1 MTPDSYRDNKYLHMK
16 NIKILGLFILIAFGA
31 VSCETDDNLMV
42 TSAVPSENVEFTN
55 TFLNEYI
62 LTPETRNNIAERFV
76 WNSPDFG
83 IATPNGYDLEASI
96 TEDFSEITSMGS
108 TAENNMGVTINQ
120 MLSLAT
126 LAGLDNDPNTEDLP
140 NTGSLYFRVRA
151 YMGDGGANAP
161 ESISPVATLQVRLPE
176 ASGPGSGIGL
186 SPWGVV
192 GSAANDWGA
201 TPDLPFYT
209 TSNANVIVAYV
220 DLIDGEIKFR
230 QNNEWGGD
238 FGDANDDGIL
248 DQDADNNIPVT
259 AGTYKITIDWSD
271 NSYSIEAFYWGL
283 VGSATPNGW
292 DGPDVKLQY
301 DYSTDTFKAVVQL
314 VAGEVK
320 VRMNDTWGGD
330 YGDGNQDGVLDQ
342 DPDNNI
348 TVTAGYYLVTVNF
361 STLEY
366 SIEATNIW
374 GLVGSATPNGW
385 DGPDTKFVP
394 DFSNPGV
401 WIIDSITLV
410 DGEIKVRPNDK
421 WENDYG
427 DANLDGIL
435 DRDPDNNI
443 AVTAGTYKITV
454 DFSDESAPTYTL
466 EEIIIL

>member
-1 MTPDSYRDNKYLHMK
+1 MK
-16 NIKILGLFILIAFGA
+16 NIKILGLFIMIALGA
-31 VSCETDDNLMV
+31 LSCETDDNLLV
-42 TSAVPSENVEFTN
+42 TSQEPSEDVIFTN

-230 QNNEWGGD
+230 Q
-238 FGDANDDGIL
+238 
-248 DQDADNNIPVT
+248 
-259 AGTYKITIDWSD
+259 
-271 NSYSIEAFYWGL
+271 
-283 VGSATPNGW
+283 
-292 DGPDVKLQY
+292 
-301 DYSTDTFKAVVQL
+301 
-314 VAGEVK
+314 
-320 VRMNDTWGGD
+320 
-330 YGDGNQDGVLDQ
+330 
-342 DPDNNI
+342 
-348 TVTAGYYLVTVNF
+348 
-361 STLEY
+361 
-366 SIEATNIW
+366 
-374 GLVGSATPNGW
+374 
-385 DGPDTKFVP
+385 
-394 DFSNPGV
+394 
-401 WIIDSITLV
+401 
-410 DGEIKVRPNDK
+410 
-421 WENDYG
+421 
-427 DANLDGIL
+427 
-435 DRDPDNNI
+435 
-443 AVTAGTYKITV
+443 
-454 DFSDESAPTYTL
+454 
-466 EEIIIL
+466 